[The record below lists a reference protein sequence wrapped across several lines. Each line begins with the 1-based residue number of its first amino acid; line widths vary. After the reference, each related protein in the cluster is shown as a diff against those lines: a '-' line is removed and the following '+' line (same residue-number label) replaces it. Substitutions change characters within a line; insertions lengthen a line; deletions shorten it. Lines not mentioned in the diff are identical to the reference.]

1 VLLVAFVAI
10 WMMLLTGCDSG
21 PKCLDYSTQVVSTT
35 TIVNGK
41 VVPGTSIVT
50 VCTRYEDEGKRK

>member
-1 VLLVAFVAI
+1 MAAVGALA
-10 WMMLLTGCDSG
+10 LTACDPG

-50 VCTRYEDEGKRK
+50 VCTRYEDEGKHK

>member
-1 VLLVAFVAI
+1 
-10 WMMLLTGCDSG
+10 
-21 PKCLDYSTQVVSTT
+21 VSTT

-50 VCTRYEDEGKRK
+50 VCTKYADEGETK